1 MIVKELIEKLQQ
13 IVDKDQEIFVSID
26 GEDGL
31 DILSLEESPF
41 AFACFINVH
50 NEEEDY

>member
-26 GEDGL
+26 DEDGL
-31 DILSLEESPF
+31 DILNLEEGLC
-41 AFACFINVH
+41 ACFINVH
-50 NEEEDY
+50 NEEEDF